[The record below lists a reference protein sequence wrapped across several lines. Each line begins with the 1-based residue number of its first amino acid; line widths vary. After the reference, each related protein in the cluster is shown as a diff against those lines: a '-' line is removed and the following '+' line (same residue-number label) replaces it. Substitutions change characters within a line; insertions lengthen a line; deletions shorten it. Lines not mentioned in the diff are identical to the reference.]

1 MDRHGAMIHALVT
14 RVDRD
19 HAIRLIADLDSMLDV
34 IVEAGL
40 PLVAC
45 LIHVITEP
53 NEIALEERA
62 CHDNFISLL
71 IFDCLLTFSC
81 EAIILQLFV
90 VGLFSGKKMLHNF
103 LSRT

>member
-1 MDRHGAMIHALVT
+1 MILALVT

-62 CHDNFISLL
+62 CHDNLISLL
-71 IFDCLLTFSC
+71 IFDCLLSFSSV
-81 EAIILQLFV
+81 AFILQLFV
-90 VGLFSGKKMLHNF
+90 VCLFSGNKMLHNSVGGTR
-103 LSRT
+103 SRS